1 MSVDTI
7 IQTGMALAS
16 TAARYLPEPA
26 TTGVGLFRDV
36 MNAASSLGG
45 SDKSALE
52 LGVSGEF
59 SHLINLQL
67 DAQREM
73 QQTTMVSNIERSKH
87 ESKMAALRNVR
98 VG

>member
-7 IQTGMALAS
+7 IQTGMAVAS

-26 TTGVGLFRDV
+26 TTGVGLFRDM
-36 MNAASSLGG
+36 MNAAYKLGG
-45 SDKSALE
+45 GDKSAFE
-52 LGVSGEF
+52 IGVSSEF
-59 SHLINLQL
+59 SNLINLQL
-67 DAQREM
+67 DAQRDM

-98 VG
+98 VS